1 MSEPD
6 GANGQREA
14 GEREAVVPDGA
25 SLGRPLVRGVACV
38 SCQYP
43 LDGLPTGGV
52 CPECAT
58 EIRRSLMAAGMDPAA
73 GVLGVVQGGHTCVSC
88 GYALAGLPVHGK
100 CPECGTDVQRSLR
113 GFLLQYASP
122 EYIGSLHT
130 GLRLVLWGILG
141 KVVLMVTVFLAGA
154 AASGLPGFLQVFMP
168 AVMGVDVLVSLV
180 MAVGYW
186 KVSEPDPQLQ
196 GMESPVTARVVLR
209 ASTVIG
215 AVCTVVAAPQALV
228 AGTGGGVA
236 GYGLLAAIMGLAGLL
251 GTLAWLVQAVAMLT
265 QARFLGRRVPD
276 RKIVDLA
283 GRYRWVLPLISVLF
297 FCVLFL
303 GPLLAIVLYWNLLDR
318 LRKHV
323 KMIQERGVP
332 AGLRGM

>member
-1 MSEPD
+1 MSGPTD
-6 GANGQREA
+6 GSLEA
-14 GEREAVVPDGA
+14 GKTAGAADGA

-38 SCQYP
+38 NCQYP
-43 LDGLPTGGV
+43 RDGLPTGGV

-73 GVLGVVQGGHTCVSC
+73 GVLGVVQGGHTCVGC

-141 KVVLMVTVFLAGA
+141 KVVLMVTLFLAGSA
-154 AASGLPGFLQVFMP
+154 GGGLPGFM
-168 AVMGVDVLVSLV
+168 AVLLPVMIVADLLVSLV

-196 GMESPVTARVVLR
+196 GMESPVTARVLLR
-209 ASTVIG
+209 VSTVIG
-215 AVCTVVAAPQALV
+215 AVCTVVTAPQALV

-332 AGLRGM
+332 AGLVGM